1 MWQCIRK
8 CEKKLIE
15 EVRVHENPLPQTLNL
30 WTIVQE
36 FENAYYVYCVVGTES
51 VALNS

>member
-1 MWQCIRK
+1 MK
-8 CEKKLIE
+8 MSKKTLME
-15 EVRVHENPLPQTLNL
+15 EARVPENPLPKNL

-36 FENAYYVYCVVGTES
+36 FENVYYVYCIISAKS